1 MSKIS
6 QKIELNQQLSPQQV
20 LQANLLQL
28 SLPLLEQ
35 RILKELEVNPALEM
49 VDLSADQQEEDI
61 AEKNEEIAE
70 DIEFEWEELLGVN
83 DDYEYSDTAKK
94 IDEEYETPLVA
105 NETFSEK
112 MMIQLQD
119 CDLSKKDLEIS
130 EQVLG
135 NLDEQGYLNIDPA
148 LISDRMD
155 INEQDVINVMKIIQK
170 LDPIGI
176 ASRNIQEC
184 LLVQAEV
191 KNENPY
197 SIKILRDSFDDFVN
211 HRYEKILEKIGCSKE
226 KFNCAIE
233 YISRL
238 NPSPRDDYAFEK
250 QDIIIPDIA
259 VENSDEKFF
268 VVVQDGSLPDIRV
281 SSAYEKMLNKY
292 QNQKDVKKFVKKKLE
307 SAHWFV
313 EAVQQRKRT
322 IQLVMESIIK
332 HQPNYFSLD
341 KRKLKPMILKDVAQD
356 IKMDVS
362 TVSRVT
368 NGKYVQLP
376 WEIKELKTFFSES
389 IETFEGDSVSNTEVK
404 QLLKDI
410 IEVEDKSDPIS
421 DEDLTKKIN
430 EHGYKIA
437 RRTISKYREE
447 LKIPIARLRRQ
458 L

>member
-1 MSKIS
+1 
-6 QKIELNQQLSPQQV
+6 
-20 LQANLLQL
+20 
-28 SLPLLEQ
+28 
-35 RILKELEVNPALEM
+35 
-49 VDLSADQQEEDI
+49 
-61 AEKNEEIAE
+61 
-70 DIEFEWEELLGVN
+70 
-83 DDYEYSDTAKK
+83 
-94 IDEEYETPLVA
+94 
-105 NETFSEK
+105 
-112 MMIQLQD
+112 
-119 CDLSKKDLEIS
+119 
-130 EQVLG
+130 
-135 NLDEQGYLNIDPA
+135 
-148 LISDRMD
+148 
-155 INEQDVINVMKIIQK
+155 
-170 LDPIGI
+170 
-176 ASRNIQEC
+176 
-184 LLVQAEV
+184 
-191 KNENPY
+191 
-197 SIKILRDSFDDFVN
+197 
-211 HRYEKILEKIGCSKE
+211 
-226 KFNCAIE
+226 
-233 YISRL
+233 
-238 NPSPRDDYAFEK
+238 
-250 QDIIIPDIA
+250 
-259 VENSDEKFF
+259 
-268 VVVQDGSLPDIRV
+268 
-281 SSAYEKMLNKY
+281 ML
-292 QNQKDVKKFVKKKLE
+292 KKKLE

-356 IKMDVS
+356 IKMDIS